1 MPVRRSC
8 SGPPGGPRRCWRLS
22 ACPRRLSSA
31 RRSLRP
37 RRSPGVGG
45 LLGLAEPVSPGR
57 VSSVPLG
64 LPFLSVG
71 RFMPVYLPFG
81 SCSAARHWA
90 PTRRVLDLQERS
102 VDAWRK
108 RASCQAE
115 HGWGGRHR
123 DAAGAGSTEAVGA
136 VRSSGHGL
144 PPRGDCSLSKQG
156 WQAEWKA
163 CGRLERPSS
172 RSVAAASPFSTPRLW
187 VPLRVPLPASR
198 P

>member
-1 MPVRRSC
+1 MPDRRLPGRRRSMPVRRSC
-8 SGPPGGPRRCWRLS
+8 SGPPGGPRCCWRLS
-22 ACPRRLSSA
+22 AYPRRSSSA

-37 RRSPGVGG
+37 RRSPWVGG
-45 LLGLAEPVSPGR
+45 LLGLAEPVSAGR

-81 SCSAARHWA
+81 SCSAAPHWA
-90 PTRRVLDLQERS
+90 PPRRL
-102 VDAWRK
+102 
-108 RASCQAE
+108 
-115 HGWGGRHR
+115 GRRYR
-123 DAAGAGSTEAVGA
+123 DAAGAGSTEAGGA

-144 PPRGDCSLSKQG
+144 PPKGDCSPSKQG
-156 WQAEWKA
+156 WQAGWKA
-163 CGRLERPSS
+163 CGRLERPSP

-187 VPLRVPLPASR
+187 VPLPASR